1 MIYHGDCI
9 EIMKNKINDK
19 SINLVI
25 TSPPYNVNLKY
36 NSYNDNKEYNDYLN
50 WLKTIFEIVYKKLTN
65 DGRLCINIGDQ
76 KNGKIP
82 THAYLINVLTKE
94 LKYNYFST
102 IIWNK
107 KQIHSRTAWGSFKS
121 PSKPS
126 FPTPF
131 EYILIFS
138 KNDGKLEHKGK
149 SDITKQEFIDF
160 SLSLWNISPS
170 KQMKKFNHPAIFP
183 EEIPYRLIKKDKEK
197 TLEYVDNL
205 TVLSKSAS
213 NNIKET
219 LAQMG
224 KKDEY
229 IHVIQQAMNRKDSIN
244 LALGFKL
251 KSVLK
256 DGFNDKDI
264 QVNVE
269 KTVVYIS
276 IADKLLFKSGSA
288 TISSAAK
295 NILGKVAEVVNA
307 QPNVEVM
314 VEGYTDNKPISTAGI
329 KDNWDLSVKRST
341 AVVRVLQNDY
351 NIEPSRL
358 IAAGRSEY
366 KPLESN
372 DTVEGRAR
380 NRRTRIILMPK
391 LDQFFKILENK
402 VGQ

>member
-1 MIYHGDCI
+1 M
-9 EIMKNKINDK
+9 
-19 SINLVI
+19 
-25 TSPPYNVNLKY
+25 
-36 NSYNDNKEYNDYLN
+36 
-50 WLKTIFEIVYKKLTN
+50 KKLFLVGLTMSIALSSCVSQKKYSELEDNYTN
-65 DGRLCINIGDQ
+65 
-76 KNGKIP
+76 KS
-82 THAYLINVLTKE
+82 KE
-94 LKYNYFST
+94 LVDTKADLMKCRIEADKVSALNR
-102 IIWNK
+102 
-107 KQIHSRTAWGSFKS
+107 QI
-121 PSKPS
+121 
-126 FPTPF
+126 
-131 EYILIFS
+131 EDL
-138 KNDGKLEHKGK
+138 
-149 SDITKQEFIDF
+149 
-160 SLSLWNISPS
+160 
-170 KQMKKFNHPAIFP
+170 
-183 EEIPYRLIKKDKEK
+183 KKDKEK

-213 NNIKET
+213 DNIKET
-219 LAQMG
+219 LSQMG

-276 IADKLLFKSGSA
+276 IADKLLFKSGSS

-295 NILGKVAEVVNA
+295 NVLGKVAEVVAA

-314 VEGYTDNKPISTAGI
+314 VEGYTDNKPISTANI

-341 AVVRVLQNDY
+341 AVVRVLQNDFKI
-351 NIEPSRL
+351 NPSRL

-380 NRRTRIILMPK
+380 NRRTRIVLMPK

-402 VGQ
+402 VEN

>member
-1 MIYHGDCI
+1 MRKLFLIGLTISIALSSCVSQKKYSELEDNFNN
-9 EIMKNKINDK
+9 KNKELVDTKADLMKCRIEAESKVNALNEQVK
-19 SINLVI
+19 SL
-25 TSPPYNVNLKY
+25 
-36 NSYNDNKEYNDYLN
+36 
-50 WLKTIFEIVYKKLTN
+50 
-65 DGRLCINIGDQ
+65 
-76 KNGKIP
+76 
-82 THAYLINVLTKE
+82 
-94 LKYNYFST
+94 
-102 IIWNK
+102 
-107 KQIHSRTAWGSFKS
+107 
-121 PSKPS
+121 
-126 FPTPF
+126 
-131 EYILIFS
+131 
-138 KNDGKLEHKGK
+138 
-149 SDITKQEFIDF
+149 
-160 SLSLWNISPS
+160 
-170 KQMKKFNHPAIFP
+170 
-183 EEIPYRLIKKDKEK
+183 KKDKEK

-213 NNIKET
+213 DNIKET

-256 DGFNDKDI
+256 EGFNDEDI

-276 IADKLLFKSGSA
+276 IADKLLFKSGSS
-288 TISSAAK
+288 TISSTAK
-295 NILGKVAEVVNA
+295 NVLGKVAEVVGA

-314 VEGYTDNKPISTAGI
+314 VEGYTDNKPIKTANI
-329 KDNWDLSVKRST
+329 KDNWDLSVQRAT

-366 KPLESN
+366 KPVASN

-380 NRRTRIILMPK
+380 NRRTRIVLMPK

-402 VGQ
+402 VEQ